1 MRGHALLATT
11 RCLRGLRPCSVI
23 TADRQ
28 RSGPSCVLAC
38 HKAERRVGVWATSAG
53 VVRSQEYERE
63 KERKRERERKKEK
76 FIDNKIDD

>member
-1 MRGHALLATT
+1 M
-11 RCLRGLRPCSVI
+11 SVI
-23 TADRQ
+23 GADRQ

-63 KERKRERERKKEK
+63 RERERERGREGERKKILLTIK
-76 FIDNKIDD
+76 

>member
-1 MRGHALLATT
+1 MIA
-11 RCLRGLRPCSVI
+11 
-23 TADRQ
+23 ADRQ

-63 KERKRERERKKEK
+63 REREGERERGREKEN

>member
-23 TADRQ
+23 AADR

-38 HKAERRVGVWATSAG
+38 HKAERKVGVWATSAG
-53 VVRSQEYERE
+53 VVRSQEYER
-63 KERKRERERKKEK
+63 KREREREREKET
-76 FIDNKIDD
+76 FIDNKIYD

>member
-1 MRGHALLATT
+1 MIA
-11 RCLRGLRPCSVI
+11 
-23 TADRQ
+23 ADRQ

-53 VVRSQEYERE
+53 VVRSLE
-63 KERKRERERKKEK
+63 RERERERGREKEN